1 MKKKSFEHLLIWSG
15 AFEIFFV
22 GGIFYGWPALQFVL
36 KEENVFAELCA
47 NSTASSNTNSKSQ
60 ISCPEQDNRYNS
72 IFVWGAMLSN
82 CFGMVY
88 GYILDNVGF
97 LPCRL
102 ATSIPF
108 SLGLAL
114 MPIWPKKT
122 STIGSIFSGVFDGS
136 AGTILLLKLLYE
148 SGIQL
153 KFLFIGLFAL
163 TAIQWWRTFFV
174 LPAVRLPNPTPEG
187 YDIRKETVFAKF
199 TAKNSE
205 TKSDKKKEELELLDS
220 EATSVEKIDKKRD
233 FFIEIK
239 SLKFILLAY
248 WYCCVSL
255 RINSYQSWFNPSLEW
270 MFKDNK
276 ATHSFLTD
284 IFGLTYIMSVP
295 LSPAPGAIVDFIAGR
310 YRRSENN
317 AEKGQRIGIAVN
329 CLLITLST
337 VVLSYLCTFQ
347 NSVSIAITAEVIFS
361 IIRTFLYA
369 VCAQAAFLLFPSHLF
384 GLIYGFLNLLNGLAT
399 LLADPIFRIIQG
411 PLEGNYTPVHY
422 ILALLVLSTIVQ
434 NLHLLRH
441 QTEA

>member
-47 NSTASSNTNSKSQ
+47 NSTASSNTNSTSQ

-72 IFVWGAMLSN
+72 IFVWGAMLSI

-114 MPIWPKKT
+114 MVFYENRTIFTLGVELMAIGGIGVLLTNITIQPIWPKKT

-199 TAKNSE
+199 TAKKSE
-205 TKSDKKKEELELLDS
+205 TKSDKEKEELELLDS

-248 WYCCVSL
+248 
-255 RINSYQSWFNPSLEW
+255 
-270 MFKDNK
+270 
-276 ATHSFLTD
+276 
-284 IFGLTYIMSVP
+284 
-295 LSPAPGAIVDFIAGR
+295 
-310 YRRSENN
+310 
-317 AEKGQRIGIAVN
+317 
-329 CLLITLST
+329 
-337 VVLSYLCTFQ
+337 
-347 NSVSIAITAEVIFS
+347 
-361 IIRTFLYA
+361 
-369 VCAQAAFLLFPSHLF
+369 
-384 GLIYGFLNLLNGLAT
+384 
-399 LLADPIFRIIQG
+399 
-411 PLEGNYTPVHY
+411 
-422 ILALLVLSTIVQ
+422 
-434 NLHLLRH
+434 
-441 QTEA
+441 